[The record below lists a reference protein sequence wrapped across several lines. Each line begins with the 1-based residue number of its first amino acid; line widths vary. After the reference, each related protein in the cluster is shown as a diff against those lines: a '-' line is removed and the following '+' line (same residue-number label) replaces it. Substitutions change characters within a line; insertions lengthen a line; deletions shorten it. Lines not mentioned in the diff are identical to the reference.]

1 MPGEWD
7 IIVVGAGVLGAFHAY
22 FACQKGLRTLL
33 IERSD
38 LPQEASVR
46 NFGTLVPSAMTP
58 GVWLERAKES
68 VTIYRDLAER
78 LPIPLQIG
86 GTQYLATTAAEWD
99 VLEEFSRIGP
109 ALGYECRLLDLSE
122 SLQLN
127 PIERGNCLGTL
138 LFPHDARIE
147 PRRFFNMFLPW
158 LSNERGCDFRPRT
171 VVVGITE
178 TPDGCRVVTADGAVY
193 ACGHVFVCGG
203 ADLRTLFPEQF
214 ASAGLVRCKL
224 QMLRLGAQPDVRL
237 RTTIASGLSIRWYPS
252 FQSCK
257 TFERL
262 RAEPVNAEVASR
274 GIHVLMVQD
283 QDGSIVVGDSHQY
296 SSGDLDDTLD
306 GSTESTILR
315 EARRLARLPNWD
327 VLERWHGVYA
337 LHPER
342 PIFQQTINER
352 IHIVTGVGGKGM
364 TTGPALARESIEQLF

>member
-22 FACQKGLRTLL
+22 FASRKGLRTLL
-33 IERSD
+33 IERDD

-58 GVWLERAKES
+58 GVWLDRAKES
-68 VTIYRDLAER
+68 VDIYRDLAER
-78 LPIPLQIG
+78 LPFPLQTG

-127 PIERGNCLGTL
+127 PIERSNCLGTL
-138 LFPHDARIE
+138 LFPYDARIE
-147 PRRFFNMFLPW
+147 PRRFFHMFIPW
-158 LSNERGCDFRPRT
+158 LSTEGGCDFRPRT

-178 TPDGCRVVTADGAVY
+178 SPNGCRVVTADGTAY

-214 ASAGLVRCKL
+214 ASAGLVLCKL

-262 RAEPVNAEVASR
+262 RAEPVNAEVAR
-274 GIHVLMVQD
+274 HGIHVLMVQD
-283 QDGSIVVGDSHQY
+283 EDGSIVVGDSHQY

-306 GSTESTILR
+306 GSTESMILR
-315 EARRLARLPNWD
+315 EARRLARLPSWD

-352 IHIVTGVGGKGM
+352 IHIVTGIGGKGM
-364 TTGPALARESIEQLF
+364 TTGPALARESIEQLI